1 MLLLIWTYVLLQA
14 KFKAPIVTEIAE
26 VCLLCSTCCAA
37 RSHMLFDGRNVLH
50 TDLCH
55 SDHVH
60 SFPPSLPP
68 LQISKYTPAEDYHQ
82 QYLAK
87 GGRNGSAQSPAK
99 VRHDEGGPGG
109 RNRKAQS
116 PAIVRHDEE
125 GGRVG
130 TMNVP
135 LCQYIER

>member
-1 MLLLIWTYVLLQA
+1 MLLLICTYVLLQA

-87 GGRNGSAQSPAK
+87 NPNGYCGIGGTGVVCPI
-99 VRHDEGGPGG
+99 G
-109 RNRKAQS
+109 
-116 PAIVRHDEE
+116 
-125 GGRVG
+125 VG
-130 TMNVP
+130 V
-135 LCQYIER
+135 EA

>member
-1 MLLLIWTYVLLQA
+1 
-14 KFKAPIVTEIAE
+14 
-26 VCLLCSTCCAA
+26 
-37 RSHMLFDGRNVLH
+37 MLFDGRNVLH